1 MDMKKTTEVVVTGA
15 MLAISLTAPMN
26 AYAAGASIA
35 STPTAQTVNVSASAA
50 GGYVVEAFKLNLS
63 AHTSLAYEGDTTAVG
78 VKAAN
83 AKGMHTFG
91 GSTNGGAVKAC
102 ETSSVATPSVSSASI
117 SAGC

>member
-15 MLAISLTAPMN
+15 MLAITLTAPMH
-26 AYAAGASIA
+26 AYAEAISA
-35 STPTAQTVNVSASAA
+35 TPTAQTVDVSASAA

-63 AHTSLAYEGDTTAVG
+63 AHTSLAYNGDTTAVG

-102 ETSSVATPSVSSASI
+102 ETSSVATPSVSSATI